1 MLQRPL
7 RLGVLLAQRV
17 IEDDL
22 VPLDQTLTVLLP
34 MLQLLI
40 SVPLD
45 ALKESR
51 QGQLL
56 RVAELRLLLFDDA
69 LHLGL
74 KLGSLKLLEQ
84 VRLLLDALSLI
95 VPLHS
100 DQLGL
105 SVAELEQ
112 ILTELHLL
120 LELGA
125 DLLLVVLELDHVL
138 LFQLFQR

>member
-1 MLQRPL
+1 M
-7 RLGVLLAQRV
+7 
-17 IEDDL
+17 
-22 VPLDQTLTVLLP
+22 T
-34 MLQLLI
+34 
-40 SVPLD
+40 
-45 ALKESR
+45 
-51 QGQLL
+51 
-56 RVAELRLLLFDDA
+56 ELRLLLFDDS

-74 KLGSLKLLEQ
+74 KLGSLELLEQ
-84 VRLLLDALSLI
+84 VCLLLDALSLI

-138 LFQLFQR
+138 LFQLFQRQVSRRFVVRHIVVPGLRKLKELGFLSRLDVL